1 MRLVLIGDGESPHLL
16 KWARAL
22 KPHVDLWVISSGG
35 FSPAF
40 QSVLPTDRLLA
51 LKVQPRPEGFNA
63 RLLLKLPKV
72 AAWLAAISPDW
83 LHAHHLT
90 SHGSL
95 AWFLRFLGVR
105 GRLCGSA
112 WGADTLMTP
121 LQSPSLAWL
130 TRRVL
135 RSCSLCTSDSA
146 TLADRMRQWGARE
159 VLVFP
164 FGLEVV
170 PPDPTD
176 KDNALFFADCSPQ
189 AASEPM
195 RVMQSFACLAAD
207 WPAARL
213 VMADDVS
220 LRAALEQRVTALGL
234 ADRVHF
240 TGRLDAATQSQWYGA
255 ARWYFSLPKS
265 DSVSVSLLEAMGHGC
280 VPVVADLPAN
290 RELVHHGRNGWIC
303 TDDQPLTYTAVQS
316 LLPRLESMG
325 KRNRDWVLRHAMF
338 SPAVERFVGRLY
350 GFDAEFQS
358 TQ

>member
-1 MRLVLIGDGESPHLL
+1 VRLVLIGDGESPHLL

-22 KPHVDLWVISSGG
+22 KPHVDLWVISSRG
-35 FSPAF
+35 FLPAF
-40 QSVLPTDRLLA
+40 QTVLPADHMLA
-51 LKVQPRPEGFNA
+51 LKTQSRIEGLNA

-72 AAWLAAISPDW
+72 ATWLAAISPDW

-90 SHGSL
+90 SHGTL
-95 AWFLRFLGVR
+95 AWLSRFIGVR

-112 WGADTLMTP
+112 WGSDILMAP
-121 LQSPSLAWL
+121 RQSPTLAWL

-135 RSCSLCTSDSA
+135 KACSLCTSDSA
-146 TLADRMRQWGARE
+146 AMAERMRQWGARE

-170 PPDPTD
+170 PPEPTD
-176 KDNALFFADCSPQ
+176 KDNALFFSNCSLE

-195 RVMQSFACLAAD
+195 RVLQSFARIAAD

-213 VMADDVS
+213 VMAEDGS
-220 LRAALEQRVTALGL
+220 LRSAVEQRVKALGL
-234 ADRVHF
+234 AERVHF

-255 ARWYFSLPKS
+255 ARWYYSLPSS
-265 DSVSVSLLEAMGHGC
+265 DSASVCLLEAMGHGC
-280 VPVVADLPAN
+280 IPVVSDLPAN
-290 RELVHHGRNGWIC
+290 RELVHHGRNGWIYS
-303 TDDQPLTYTAVQS
+303 DEQPLTHTVVQS
-316 LLPRLESMG
+316 LLPRLDSMG
-325 KRNRDWVLRHAMF
+325 RRNRDWVLRHAMF
-338 SPAVERFVGRLY
+338 GPAVERFVARLY

>member
-1 MRLVLIGDGESPHLL
+1 L
-16 KWARAL
+16 
-22 KPHVDLWVISSGG
+22 
-35 FSPAF
+35 PA
-40 QSVLPTDRLLA
+40 DRVLA
-51 LKVQPRPEGFNA
+51 LRTPPQRDGFNA
-63 RLLLKLPKV
+63 RLLMKLPKV

-83 LHAHHLT
+83 LHAHYLS

-95 AWFLRFLGVR
+95 AWCSRFLGVR

-112 WGADTLMTP
+112 WGSDILMHP
-121 LQSPSLAWL
+121 RQSPSLAWL

-135 RSCSLCTSDSA
+135 KACSLCTSDSA
-146 TLADRMRQWGARE
+146 TMAERMRQWGARE

-189 AASEPM
+189 TASEPM
-195 RVMQSFACLAAD
+195 RVVQSFAHIAAD

-213 VMADDVS
+213 VIADDIS
-220 LRAALEQRVTALGL
+220 LRAALESGVKALGL
-234 ADRVHF
+234 AERVHF

-255 ARWYFSLPKS
+255 ARWYFSFPS
-265 DSVSVSLLEAMGHGC
+265 QDAVPVSLLEAMGHGC
-280 VPVVADLPAN
+280 VPVVADLSAN

-303 TDDQPLTYTAVQS
+303 NDQQPLTYTAVQS
-316 LLPRLESMG
+316 LLPRLDSMG

-338 SPAVERFVGRLY
+338 GPAVERFVARLY

-358 TQ
+358 TR